1 MRRAMNAGNLKL
13 TFPIAIA
20 ATQLAWGMIAAPG
33 GFAGS
38 PSTAAHLASLKWG
51 TDYLMACRP
60 STTDF
65 VAQARNTVHA
75 AKHLGSGICIVWGE
89 WGRKWK
95 GKEGGNGGS
104 H

>member
-1 MRRAMNAGNLKL
+1 MHHSACLLSNMRCAVNAGNLKL

-65 VAQARNTVHA
+65 VAQASNTVCA
-75 AKHLGSGICIVWGE
+75 SFGCRIQDLVLQSV
-89 WGRKWK
+89 
-95 GKEGGNGGS
+95 GG
-104 H
+104 